1 MVVRWLRLLLLL
13 PLALLLRFQSVQVKA
28 FFAQVDKNMLMKVDG
43 IGGILFLTDDET
55 FFL

>member
-43 IGGILFLTDDET
+43 IGGILLLTDDET